1 MSRLSD
7 AVSGFVAGLRGQRV
21 PVTDTLH
28 VNPTQASVPHSWS
41 GGFMGPGAPVTGIL
55 SDMTG
60 TAREKDAQ
68 TEPRTFSYPPN
79 VNATL
84 SPRAAYGL
92 MAFSDLREAAET
104 VPEVGTCIRILT
116 EELKSF
122 EPRIVDENGAEYHSP
137 ETDWMIRTPDRMNSW
152 PVWLSRFMYN
162 TLVYDA
168 AAVHRPR
175 NRKNNITAMRVIDGS
190 TIFAMVDERGE
201 QPRPPAPA
209 FCQIIYGIPRMY
221 LNTHLLWYHP
231 RHLRADAPYGRSPIE
246 DALPAVRTLSNLWSY
261 EESWYTEGTT
271 AEQILTAPENW
282 TVDQILAFEASYN
295 ARMAGNTAER
305 AGRVR
310 FVPAGTTSVATKD
323 AVFRQ
328 DMYQAAA
335 NSIRM
340 AFGIPQTEFG
350 ESPSAGLGGSG
361 FLEAMQNLFYRLGIA
376 PNKAYIEALINETLR
391 INGHGNLRMEMAFP
405 KESLDPKK
413 EEERILARWNSGL
426 IRLDEARQSLG
437 HEPIGG
443 EEGNTRFS
451 GGQAGQDPL
460 ASRFGSLGSMI
471 PVREASMIP
480 VSGNRIPVSSRI
492 PVRDEEE
499 GIHVKKGLRK
509 TWTSPLDDV
518 YFGAPVAVEGGK
530 AVIGTERL
538 PSRAA
543 VWNPNMDG
551 REEAVYLLDRALAP
565 NDQRYLVPLAYQATV
580 GEKSGVVTVRP
591 AGRKPAANVGRYGA
605 QWVEQAAVLDYITS
619 AVRANDGY
627 KGHPEE
633 ADRVI
638 LLPTG
643 RAFENSTDGVDSP
656 FISEWRGKPISEE
669 MLLSLEYAAGDESLW
684 RDIAECAGEL
694 NAGQARERARL
705 LLQAGIMP

>member
-84 SPRAAYGL
+84 SPRMAYGL

-104 VPEVGTCIRILT
+104 VPEVGTCIRIIT

-122 EPRIVDENGAEYHSP
+122 EPRIVDETGAEYRSP
-137 ETDWMIRTPDRMNSW
+137 ETDWMIEMPDRANSW

-175 NRKNNITAMRVIDGS
+175 NRKNKITAMRVIDGS

-201 QPRPPAPA
+201 QPKPPAPA

-261 EESWYTEGTT
+261 QESWYTEGTT
-271 AEQILTAPENW
+271 AEQMLTAPDGW
-282 TVDQILAFEASYN
+282 TVDQILQFEASYN
-295 ARMAGNTAER
+295 SRMAGNTAER
-305 AGRVR
+305 AGRIR
-310 FVPAGTTSVATKD
+310 FVPYGTTSVATKD
-323 AVFRQ
+323 AVFSN
-328 DMYQAAA
+328 DVYQAAA

-350 ESPSAGLGGSG
+350 ESPGTGLGGSG

-391 INGHGNLRMEMAFP
+391 LNGYSNLRMEMQFP
-405 KESLDPKK
+405 KASLDTNK
-413 EEERILARWNSGL
+413 EEERVISRWNSGL
-426 IRLDEARQSLG
+426 IQLDEARQALG
-437 HEPIGG
+437 QKPIGG
-443 EEGNTRFS
+443 AEGRQRYS
-451 GGQAGQDPL
+451 GGQGTDPI
-460 ASRFGSLGSMI
+460 ASRFGGIGDGGMI
-471 PVREASMIP
+471 PVRSGRMIA
-480 VSGNRIPVSSRI
+480 VNGNRIPVASRI
-492 PVRDEEE
+492 PVTDGEDVLTVR
-499 GIHVKKGLRK
+499 KSLRK
-509 TWTSPLDDV
+509 TWTSPQDDA

-538 PSRAA
+538 PARAA
-543 VWNPNMDG
+543 VWTAGADG
-551 REEAVYLLDRALAP
+551 REEAVYLVDRALAP
-565 NDQRYLVPLAYQATV
+565 NDQRYLVPLAYQATI
-580 GEKSGVVTVRP
+580 GEKSGLVTVRP
-591 AGRKPAANVGRYGA
+591 AGRKPAASVGRYGA
-605 QWVEQAAVLDYITS
+605 EWVGQAAVLDYITGTT
-619 AVRANDGY
+619 RASDEF
-627 KGHPEE
+627 KGHPED

-643 RAFENSTDGVDSP
+643 RAFTTGESV
-656 FISEWRGKPISEE
+656 FIEAWRGKALPAE
-669 MLLSLEYAAGDESLW
+669 MAQSLEYLVGDEALW
-684 RDIAECAGEL
+684 RDIAECAGQD
-694 NAGQARERARL
+694 NATMARDRARL
-705 LLQAGIMP
+705 LLQADIMP